1 MSDFTKYEALG
12 NDYLVV
18 DPSRTTLPVTPES
31 VRELCDRRRG
41 IGADGVLRGPFIEG
55 DSIRLQ
61 IFNSDGSE
69 CAKSGNGLRIFAHY
83 LRAQGYVEAD
93 RFVLRTLAG
102 ESAVEVVDFDS
113 GIFTVVLGSFTF
125 NSEAIPASEPM
136 RNIVDEQMVVDGEI
150 VRINC
155 VNNGNPHCVIFDSDA
170 SVERI
175 SRIGPLISSSP
186 LFPKGTNVQMVKVLG
201 RRRLHALVWERGAGY
216 TLASGS
222 SACAIACVAH
232 ALGYVDPEVTVHMPG
247 GELSV
252 SISPSGQVFLTGAV
266 RKIAEGTLAPAF
278 IKRLLSDAEQI
289 LGRA

>member
-1 MSDFTKYEALG
+1 VSDFTKYEALG

-93 RFVLRTLAG
+93 KFLLRTLAG
-102 ESAVEVVDFDS
+102 DSAVEVVDFDA
-113 GIFTVVLGSFTF
+113 GVFTVALGSFTF
-125 NSEAIPASEPM
+125 DSEKVPAAGPM
-136 RNIVDEQMVVDGEI
+136 RKIVDEQLVVDGEI

-155 VNNGNPHCVIFDSDA
+155 VNNGNPHCVIFDDDA
-170 SVERI
+170 SIERI
-175 SRIGPLISSSP
+175 SRLGPLISNSP
-186 LFPKGTNVQMVKVLG
+186 LFPKGTNVQMVKVID
-201 RRRLHALVWERGAGY
+201 RRHLHALVWERGAGY

-232 ALGYVDPEVTVHMPG
+232 ALGYVDPEVSVHMPG
-247 GELSV
+247 GELAV

-266 RKIAEGTLAPAF
+266 RKIAEGTIAPVF
-278 IKRLLSDAEQI
+278 RKRLLSDTGPI
-289 LGRA
+289 LRRA